1 MSYRLKIDIQSYW
14 HAGTGRGQG
23 SDVDALAHRDKDG
36 IPCLPG
42 RTVKGLLRDALSRW
56 TELVGDSVSDESVL
70 VRRLFGQS
78 PEEAE
83 ATFSTDERKAPMAGF
98 GLLRVSDAV
107 LRDDELFY
115 LKDNKDLASGLFRS
129 LHATKINPETGTAED
144 QSLRG
149 MEVVIPLTLYA
160 DVIEV
165 PGVAAVENWA
175 EKLRQALLLIQAVG
189 AHRTRGLGRAVVT
202 LEEVA

>member
-14 HAGTGRGQG
+14 HPGTGRGQG

-42 RTVKGLLRDALSRW
+42 RTIKGLLRDAVSRW
-56 TELVGDSVSDESVL
+56 TELVGESGSDGNTL
-70 VRRLFGQS
+70 VKQLFGKS
-78 PEEAE
+78 PEEVE
-83 ATFSTDERKAPMAGF
+83 AAFSSDEMNTPMAGF

-107 LRDDELFY
+107 LADDELFY

-149 MEVVIPLTLYA
+149 IEVVIPLILYA
-160 DVIEV
+160 EIIEV
-165 PGVAAVENWA
+165 PGVETVENWA
-175 EKLRQALLLIQAVG
+175 EKMRPALALIQAVG

-202 LEEVA
+202 LEDVS